1 MPFSHLP
8 PLLTSAFAHLAHWL
22 DRRSALRL
30 PLLLGG
36 ILFATGR
43 RTVTSWFRACGIQD
57 EFRPAYTTVCA
68 AGRRADHLALSVVH
82 AVRPALASRKRL
94 TVAID
99 DTPTARWGPEVEGA
113 GTHHN
118 PSPGPAGERY
128 VYGHVWVML
137 AALARH
143 PEWDTIALPLQA
155 QLYVRNADVGKL
167 PPERK
172 RPFRTKLELAAEQ
185 LAWLRPWVERHFE
198 QRWVAVDGGYA
209 KKPFLR
215 PAAEQGWVVVSR
227 LRKDAA
233 LFSVPKPRRPGQRGR
248 PRTYGER
255 RISLAKRAGQTRGWQ
270 QVECVQYGFVVTRQ
284 VKRFL
289 ATWRPAG
296 GLIVVVLVKEEDG
309 WLAFFCLDAN
319 ATASEVLEAMADRSA
334 IEQTNKD
341 VKEVWGAGQQQV
353 RNLDSS
359 VGCFNLNLWMYSLV
373 EAWAWDKEEDQL
385 VDRSRCPWDSEPR
398 RPSHRDKRKALQR
411 EVLRGEI
418 TEALAGRPD
427 KVKMRA
433 LAERLLE
440 LAA

>member
-1 MPFSHLP
+1 MPFSRLP
-8 PLLTSAFAHLAHWL
+8 PLLTSAFARLAHWL

-30 PLLLGG
+30 PLLLCG

-43 RTVTSWFRACGIQD
+43 RTVTSWFRACGITG
-57 EFRPAYTTVCA
+57 EFRPAYSSVCA
-68 AGRRADHLALSVVH
+68 VGRRADHLALSVVH
-82 AVRPALASRKRL
+82 AVRPALAGRKRL

-99 DTPTARWGPEVEGA
+99 DTPTARRGPEVEGC
-113 GTHHN
+113 GTHRS
-118 PSPGPAGERY
+118 PSPGPAGEKY

-143 PEWDTIALPLQA
+143 PDWGTIALPLQA
-155 QLYVRNADVGKL
+155 RLYIRSADVGQL

-172 RPFRTKLELAAEQ
+172 RPFRTKLELAAQQ
-185 LAWLRPWVERHFE
+185 LRWLKPWVEGHFE
-198 QRWVAVDGGYA
+198 QRWAAVDGGYA
-209 KKPFLR
+209 KRPFLR
-215 PAAEQGWVVVSR
+215 PAAAQGWVVVSR

-233 LFSVPKPRRPGQRGR
+233 LFSVPTPRRPGQRGR
-248 PRTYGER
+248 PRIYGER
-255 RISLAKRAGQTRGWQ
+255 RISLAKRAGQKRGWQ
-270 QVECVQYGFVVTRQ
+270 SVECSQYGEKVTKQ
-284 VKRFL
+284 VKRFV

-296 GLIVVVLVKEEDG
+296 GPIVVVLVKEDDG
-309 WLAFFCLDAN
+309 WLAFFCLDTE

-353 RNLDSS
+353 RNLDSN
-359 VGCFNLNLWMYSLV
+359 VGCFNLSLWMYSLIEV
-373 EAWAWDKEEDQL
+373 WAWDKEEDQL
-385 VDRSRCPWDSEPR
+385 VDRSRSPWDNDPR

-411 EVLRGEI
+411 EVLREEI

-427 KVKMRA
+427 KEKMHA
-433 LAERLLE
+433 LAQRLLE